1 MWQIAY
7 LKILVIWA
15 LGYTPSELDDTR
27 NLTYNEQLTC
37 FFSLCEQHYGLNLM
51 FTLYRQYTYNYLALQ
66 ILQRYNQNFF
76 DQTHAPST
84 CRQNAIMGNNALDPS
99 AIPSTSSGLGATPSI
114 SAPSTC
120 RQNAIMGNNALDPSA
135 IPSTSSGLGATPSIS
150 APSAFP
156 SSAASFNT
164 LIAPGAASSS
174 TAALYTPVASISG
187 SSKKRKYASGKR
199 HKCPHCDY
207 AASQSGT
214 LNVHLRRT
222 HTNVHENEKK
232 YKCVA
237 CKKEYKSASALA
249 KHKRNKHGEEASLL
263 CPHKNCDKKFSTKR
277 GLKIHKTKEHIL
289 S

>member
-37 FFSLCEQHYGLNLM
+37 FFSLCEQHYELNLM

-114 SAPSTC
+114 SAPS
-120 RQNAIMGNNALDPSA
+120 
-135 IPSTSSGLGATPSIS
+135 
-150 APSAFP
+150 AFP

-174 TAALYTPVASISG
+174 TAALYTPVASVYG
-187 SSKKRKYASGKR
+187 SKMSRKRKR
-199 HKCPHCDY
+199 HKCSECNYETDFTTSLVRHKRTHTGKKPFKCTQCDY
-207 AASQSGT
+207 AAAQQNS
-214 LNVHLRRT
+214 LNDHLRT
-222 HTNVHENEKK
+222 HTDER
-232 YKCVA
+232 A
-237 CKKEYKSASALA
+237 FP
-249 KHKRNKHGEEASLL
+249 
-263 CPHKNCDKKFSTKR
+263 CPHESCDYKAKTASNLWAHKKR
-277 GLKIHKTKEHIL
+277 RHKHDQKQER
-289 S
+289 